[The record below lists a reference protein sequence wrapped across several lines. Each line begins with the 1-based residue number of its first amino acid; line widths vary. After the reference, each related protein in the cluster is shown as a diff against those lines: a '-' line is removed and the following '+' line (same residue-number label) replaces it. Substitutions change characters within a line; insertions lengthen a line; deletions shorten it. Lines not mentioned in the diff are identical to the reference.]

1 MHVCVVVYRQKA
13 AWQLQIN
20 RSVNYS
26 SQFINYLGAHSS
38 QVNSL
43 TLHSEAIWG
52 VMLSWVTVGH
62 LRVTV
67 GHFRATVGKL
77 RVLNDT

>member
-1 MHVCVVVYRQKA
+1 MCMCVVWSIGKTA
-13 AWQLQIN
+13 GQLQIN

-52 VMLSWVTVGH
+52 VMIALVFFAIFEPHDENRS
-62 LRVTV
+62 
-67 GHFRATVGKL
+67 
-77 RVLNDT
+77 